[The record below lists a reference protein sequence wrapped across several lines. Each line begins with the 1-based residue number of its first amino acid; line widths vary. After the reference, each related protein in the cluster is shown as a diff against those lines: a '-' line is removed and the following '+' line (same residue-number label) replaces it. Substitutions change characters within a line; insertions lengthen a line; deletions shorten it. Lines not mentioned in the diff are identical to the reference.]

1 VFVIGFSV
9 GDSLGFEPAIEET
22 GSKRRSAQDG
32 RSANIGV
39 QTFAAQ
45 HMAVSDM
52 GPASGR
58 SVLSDSE
65 PIILPNGTRKT
76 RRTKKNEGKE

>member
-1 VFVIGFSV
+1 V
-9 GDSLGFEPAIEET
+9 
-22 GSKRRSAQDG
+22 QDG

-52 GPASGR
+52 SRASGR
-58 SVLSDSE
+58 SVLSDSG
-65 PIILPNGTRKT
+65 PINCVERKKKKQEQKRNGGR
-76 RRTKKNEGKE
+76 E

>member
-1 VFVIGFSV
+1 VFVVGFSV

-22 GSKRRSAQDG
+22 GSKRRSVQDG

-45 HMAVSDM
+45 HVAVSNTSS
-52 GPASGR
+52 AR
-58 SVLSDSE
+58 SDSE
-65 PIILPNGTRKT
+65 PIPLSTG
-76 RRTKKNEGKE
+76 RRENKNKK